1 MTDLITRARDQWCC
15 LEYVRETVHGEQVT
29 GYYSCPPEV
38 VSALLGVL
46 LEASDTSY
54 GPYGDVCCA
63 ICGSS
68 EIEQSN
74 YYAPT
79 IVHEQGCALMLAK
92 AAIAKALEAQ
102 K

>member
-38 VSALLGVL
+38 VAALLDVL
-46 LEASDTSY
+46 QVVSFGDTCPDCKTHRVY
-54 GPYGDVCCA
+54 KHKPRCVFVA
-63 ICGSS
+63 A
-68 EIEQSN
+68 E
-74 YYAPT
+74 
-79 IVHEQGCALMLAK
+79 
-92 AAIAKALEAQ
+92 AAIAKALEE

>member
-38 VSALLGVL
+38 VSALLDA
-46 LEASDTSY
+46 LESLVQR
-54 GPYGDVCCA
+54 DVRMSQT
-63 ICGSS
+63 G
-68 EIEQSN
+68 EQ
-74 YYAPT
+74 A
-79 IVHEQGCALMLAK
+79 VRAL
-92 AAIAKALEAQ
+92 AAIEKALEE

>member
-38 VSALLGVL
+38 VSALLDVL
-46 LEASDTSY
+46 ETDIQYRLPSGAMS
-54 GPYGDVCCA
+54 A
-63 ICGSS
+63 
-68 EIEQSN
+68 
-74 YYAPT
+74 
-79 IVHEQGCALMLAK
+79 AK
-92 AAIAKALEAQ
+92 AAIEKALEE

>member
-38 VSALLGVL
+38 VAALLDVLENLVQRDARMSQTGEQALRALGV
-46 LEASDTSY
+46 
-54 GPYGDVCCA
+54 
-63 ICGSS
+63 
-68 EIEQSN
+68 
-74 YYAPT
+74 
-79 IVHEQGCALMLAK
+79 
-92 AAIAKALEAQ
+92 IAEALEE

>member
-38 VSALLGVL
+38 VSALLDVLENLVQRDVRMSQTGEQALRALGV
-46 LEASDTSY
+46 
-54 GPYGDVCCA
+54 
-63 ICGSS
+63 
-68 EIEQSN
+68 
-74 YYAPT
+74 
-79 IVHEQGCALMLAK
+79 
-92 AAIAKALEAQ
+92 IAEALEE